1 MRLCFP
7 EPVNRVTAAREFRVF
22 HAALHSLNSTYR
34 DAVSSGN
41 TQMLTELLKYS
52 VNFNGC

>member
-52 VNFNGC
+52 VHFNGC